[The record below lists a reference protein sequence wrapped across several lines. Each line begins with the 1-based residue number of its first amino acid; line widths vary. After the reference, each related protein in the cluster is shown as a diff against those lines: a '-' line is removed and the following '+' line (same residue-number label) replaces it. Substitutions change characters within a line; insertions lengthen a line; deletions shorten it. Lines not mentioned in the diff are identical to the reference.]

1 MASNPAVFLSPI
13 TKEKGRR
20 RREKSNAC
28 ALSFYNGYFEIVF
41 GQKKKLLDAKG
52 PFGDHVFKNPA
63 TCILNKIS
71 SLALLSRAFS
81 CFQRP

>member
-1 MASNPAVFLSPI
+1 MLALLAFIMATLRSFL
-13 TKEKGRR
+13 
-20 RREKSNAC
+20 A
-28 ALSFYNGYFEIVF
+28 
-41 GQKKKLLDAKG
+41 KKKLLDAKG